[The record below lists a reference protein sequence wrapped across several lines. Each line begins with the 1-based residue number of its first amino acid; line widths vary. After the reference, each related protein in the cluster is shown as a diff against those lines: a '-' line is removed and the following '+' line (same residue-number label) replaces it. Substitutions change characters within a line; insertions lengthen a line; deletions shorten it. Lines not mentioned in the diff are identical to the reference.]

1 MEGKPLGDEE
11 KQIVLI
17 NWVARAV
24 SGRTARWLLLVL
36 WIVLAGVASSVG
48 NKLTSVENN
57 EAQTWLP
64 AGAQSLQAMNVAT
77 EHFGSANVSDAVI
90 VYTRAGGLTAAD
102 KTAVRKD
109 VTSLSR
115 FSYHGPVSGPVFSRD
130 GQAAIVSLPLLSP
143 SAGSTLTT
151 EVKNLRQ
158 AVQAGT
164 PAGLTS
170 YVSGPA
176 GVGADLSSSFSGLD
190 KKLLLGTLLIVAV
203 VLLITYRSP
212 VLWLLPLISVSIA
225 VEVGSAVLYLLAKS
239 SVLLINGETASILYV
254 LLFGVGTDYS
264 LLIISRYREE
274 LHRHEARRDAMAAAV
289 RQALPPVLASAAT
302 VAIALLCLL
311 AAQMNSTHGMGPAL
325 AIGVVATFLV
335 MATLLPALLVI
346 FGRWVFWPFIPRYRP
361 GAASPVAEHRTWGAV
376 AGLVGRRPRVIW
388 PVTVLALGALAVG
401 VVGLHTGLTDQ
412 QSFMTAPAS
421 VTGEQVIAA
430 HFPAGLS
437 DPVNVYAKQSS
448 APAVLTA
455 VRSTPGV
462 ASAQQVAAAG
472 GWVQVNAVLTAQSD
486 SPAAE
491 HTVVQLRQA
500 TSGIPGA
507 DALVGGE
514 TATTLDTNNAES
526 HDERVI
532 IPLILAVVFCILVI
546 LLQALVAPLLLLVC
560 AALSY
565 AAALGA
571 AALIY
576 HAIGHPHVDP
586 SVPLFGFLFLVA
598 LGVDYTIF
606 YITRAKEETRRVG
619 HPAGGIAALVLTGGV
634 ITSAGLVLA
643 ATFSVLTVLPV
654 VFTVQLGLLVA
665 VGVLLDTFVVRALLV
680 SSLTLDIGPRIWWP
694 GRLSRLA
701 APRMES
707 TRSSGRPSSVP
718 PYEKKH

>member
-1 MEGKPLGDEE
+1 MRID
-11 KQIVLI
+11 
-17 NWVARAV
+17 WVARAV

-36 WIVLAGVASSVG
+36 WIVLAGVAGSVG
-48 NKLTSVENN
+48 SKLSSVENN
-57 EAQTWLP
+57 DAQTWLP
-64 AGAQSLQAMNVAT
+64 AGAQSLQALNVAT
-77 EHFGSANVSDAVI
+77 EHFGTANVSDAVI

-102 KTAVRKD
+102 KTAVRAD

-115 FSYHGPVSGPVFSRD
+115 FAYHGPVSGPYYSGD
-130 GQAAIVSLPLLSP
+130 GKAAIVSLPLLSP
-143 SAGSTLTT
+143 STGTTLTT

-170 YVSGPA
+170 YVSGSA
-176 GVGADLSSSFSGLD
+176 GVGADLASSFSGLD
-190 KKLLLGTLLIVAV
+190 KKLLLVTLLIVAV
-203 VLLITYRSP
+203 ILLITYRSP
-212 VLWLLPLISVSIA
+212 VLWLLPLISVGIA

-239 SVLLINGETASILYV
+239 SVLLVNGETASVLYV
-254 LLFGVGTDYS
+254 LLFGIGTDYA

-274 LHRHEARRDAMAAAV
+274 LHRHEARRDAMTAAI

-302 VAIALLCLL
+302 VTIALLCLL

-325 AIGVVATFLV
+325 AIGVVVTFLV
-335 MATLLPALLVI
+335 MATLLPAFLVI
-346 FGRWVFWPFIPRYRP
+346 CGRWVFWPFVPRYRP
-361 GAASPVAEHRTWGAV
+361 DAASPVSEHRTWSAV
-376 AGLVGRRPRVIW
+376 AGLVGRRPRVVW
-388 PVTVLALGALAVG
+388 PVTVLVLGALAVG
-401 VVGLHTGLTDQ
+401 VAGLHTGLTDQ
-412 QSFMTAPAS
+412 ESFMSAPAS

-437 DPVNVYAKQSS
+437 DPVNIYARQPS
-448 APAVLTA
+448 APAVLAA

-462 ASAQQVAAAG
+462 AIARQAGASG
-472 GWVQVNAVLTAQSD
+472 GWVQVDAVLTAQPD

-491 HTVVQLRQA
+491 QTVVRLRQA
-500 TSGIPGA
+500 TGGIPGA
-507 DALVGGE
+507 GALVGGQ
-514 TATTLDTNNAES
+514 TATTLDTNNAHS

-532 IPLILAVVFCILVI
+532 IPLILVVVFIILMI
-546 LLQALVAPLLLLVC
+546 LLRALVAPLLLLAC

-565 AAALGA
+565 AAALGT
-571 AALIY
+571 AALLY

-606 YITRAKEETRRVG
+606 YITRAKEETVRTG
-619 HPAGGIAALVLTGGV
+619 HPAGAIAALVLTGGV

-665 VGVLLDTFVVRALLV
+665 VGVLLDTFIVRALLV
-680 SSLTLDIGPRIWWP
+680 SALTIDVGPRMWWP
-694 GRLSRLA
+694 GRLSRLSSQATREQAMTPA
-701 APRMES
+701 AGPRQ
-707 TRSSGRPSSVP
+707 R
-718 PYEKKH
+718 